1 MANKNIPQIRFK
13 GFDGEWRLLVLGA
26 YSEIYR
32 GGSPRPIDAYL
43 TTSSN
48 GINWIKIGDVNKE
61 SKYITT
67 TQERIIEEGVI
78 NSRKVYAGDLILSNS
93 MSFGRPYIL
102 GINGCIHDGWL
113 VIQNYHNIFDKE
125 YLYYSLAIPSVLNQ
139 YKKMAAGSSV
149 KNLNKDIVSEVVLPV
164 PSSKCE
170 QTRIA
175 SLFTAIDKQ
184 ISCSE
189 AKLEKLR
196 TVKKTLLKKMFASQG
211 EKTPQIRF
219 KGFEGEWEEKKF
231 TEVFDIY
238 SNYAFSR
245 SQLNDTNGKI
255 KNIHYGDILIKY
267 GSILNVRRE
276 DIPFLSPDINVQT
289 TTQNFVKDGD
299 IIIADAAE
307 DSAVGKCVEI
317 INSEKFSILSG
328 LHTIPCR
335 PRIQF
340 ANGFL
345 GHYMN
350 ASAYH
355 STLFQIMQGTKVS
368 SISKKAISKTKLHY
382 TPNVSEQTRIASLF
396 TSLDKQISLQEQKIE
411 KLKAVKKTLLKKMF
425 V

>member
-1 MANKNIPQIRFK
+1 MITKNIPQIRFKGVEGEWEEKKLDEIGKVFDGTHFTPKYTEYGIPFYSVESIVSGLPPKYISIEDHNKNTQTNKPKKGDILITRIGSLCNVKQMEYDGEYSIYVSLADIQVKTLYNSTFILYYLQTQKYKDDFLMRSLTTAVPQKINMNELKSTIVKYSPNISEQTRIASLFTSLDKQISTSEAKLDKLRTIKKTLLKKMFAASGENIPQIRFK
-13 GFDGEWRLLVLGA
+13 GFDGEW
-26 YSEIYR
+26 
-32 GGSPRPIDAYL
+32 
-43 TTSSN
+43 
-48 GINWIKIGDVNKE
+48 
-61 SKYITT
+61 
-67 TQERIIEEGVI
+67 
-78 NSRKVYAGDLILSNS
+78 
-93 MSFGRPYIL
+93 
-102 GINGCIHDGWL
+102 
-113 VIQNYHNIFDKE
+113 
-125 YLYYSLAIPSVLNQ
+125 
-139 YKKMAAGSSV
+139 
-149 KNLNKDIVSEVVLPV
+149 
-164 PSSKCE
+164 
-170 QTRIA
+170 
-175 SLFTAIDKQ
+175 
-184 ISCSE
+184 
-189 AKLEKLR
+189 
-196 TVKKTLLKKMFASQG
+196 
-211 EKTPQIRF
+211 
-219 KGFEGEWEEKKF
+219 EEKMF

-335 PRIQF
+335 PKIQF

-396 TSLDKQISLQEQKIE
+396 TALDKQISCQEQKIE